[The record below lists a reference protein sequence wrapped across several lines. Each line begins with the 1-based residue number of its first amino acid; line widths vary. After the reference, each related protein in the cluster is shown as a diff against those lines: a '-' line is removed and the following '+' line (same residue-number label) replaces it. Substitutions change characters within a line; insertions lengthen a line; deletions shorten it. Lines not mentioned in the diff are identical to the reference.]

1 MAATGFQDDIRRW
14 VAVDSQLK
22 TLGEQT
28 KLLRRER
35 DEAETKIMDYV
46 EANNLANATVNI
58 SDGKLRFV
66 NTRQMPALTL
76 QYVEECL
83 GKVLRPEQ
91 VHAAMTAIK
100 TNRQAKIVPDIKR
113 YYAKK

>member
-1 MAATGFQDDIRRW
+1 MAAAEFQEDIRRW

-46 EANNLANATVNI
+46 ETNNLSNATVNI

-76 QYVEECL
+76 QYVEDCL

-100 TNRQAKIVPDIKR
+100 SNRQAKIVPDIKR